1 MAEPSSSTSSG
12 APAALAREAAV
23 LRAQLNEHNIH
34 YYVHDEPRISD
45 AEYDS
50 LLRRLQQIEADHP
63 ELCALDSPTQRV
75 GALPAEAFATV
86 RHLLPMLSL
95 DNVFQVEE
103 LREFDR
109 RVRERLGGSAP
120 AYVCEPKL
128 DGLAVNL
135 CYRDGVL
142 DRGATRGDGET
153 GEDITANLRTL
164 GTIPLRLQGAG
175 VPRLIEVR
183 GEVYMPL
190 DGFAALNAQ
199 AERRGEKVFV
209 NPRNAAAGSLRQLD
223 SRITAGRPLE
233 FCAYGVG
240 QIDGWEPPGTQGDL
254 LLQLRD
260 WGFPISPLL
269 EIAPDVADAAA
280 YFERLGEMRAAL
292 GYAIDGAVFKVDRL
306 DWQRTLGFVARA
318 PRWAVACKFPAEEA
332 TTALLDVEF
341 QVGRTGK
348 VTPVARLRPVFVGGV
363 TVSNATLHNAD
374 EIERLGVRI
383 GDTVVVRRAGDV
395 IPQVVR
401 AVTELRPDD
410 AQVIRHPD
418 LCPECRSALEQ
429 APGEVVV
436 RCTGGL
442 ICPAQRRESIHH
454 FASREAMDIQGLGE
468 KLIERLV
475 ARRLVTTV
483 ADLYHLH
490 RESLIELERMAQKSA
505 DRLLAAIAASRQT
518 TLARFLYALGIREVG
533 QATARILANEFG
545 SLKALMEADLERL
558 QSIRD
563 IGPVV
568 AGHIHSFFDNPDNR
582 AVIAALIA
590 SGVTWPEQAPDP
602 RPLPLAGQ
610 TWVVTGTLETLTRE
624 ETRERLEAL
633 GAKVAGS
640 VSAQTHALVAGA
652 RAGSKLARARELG
665 ISIIDEAELLGLLKP
680 ADPAAGAGAADAT
693 DRAHGES

>member
-1 MAEPSSSTSSG
+1 MAK
-12 APAALAREAAV
+12 EAAA
-23 LRAQLNEHNIH
+23 LRAQLNEHNIR
-34 YYVHDEPRISD
+34 YYVHDEPKITD

-50 LLRRLQQIEADHP
+50 LLCRLEQIEAEHP
-63 ELCALDSPTQRV
+63 ELRTLDSPTQRV
-75 GALPAEAFATV
+75 GAPPAEAFAAV
-86 RHLLPMLSL
+86 RHLSPMLSL
-95 DNVFQVEE
+95 DNVFRVEE

-109 RVRERLGGSAP
+109 RLRERLGGSAP

-142 DRGATRGDGET
+142 ERGATRGDGET

-164 GTIPLRLQGAG
+164 DTIPLRLQGAG
-175 VPRLIEVR
+175 VPQLIEVR

-190 DGFAALNAQ
+190 SGFAALNAE

-223 SRITAGRPLE
+223 SRITARRPLV

-240 QIDGWEPPGTQGDL
+240 RIDGWDSPATQGDL

-269 EIAPDVADAAA
+269 EIAPDVAGAAA
-280 YFERLGEMRAAL
+280 YFERLGEMRPAL
-292 GYAIDGAVFKVDRL
+292 DYAIDGAVFKVDRL
-306 DWQRTLGFVARA
+306 DWQQVLGFIARA

-341 QVGRTGK
+341 QVGRTGT

-374 EIERLGVRI
+374 EIERLGARI

-401 AVTELRPDD
+401 VVVELRPDD
-410 AQVIRHPD
+410 ARVIRYPD
-418 LCPECRSALEQ
+418 VCPECRSALERT
-429 APGEVVV
+429 PGEVVV

-442 ICPAQRRESIHH
+442 ICPAQRRESIRH

-468 KLIERLV
+468 KLIEQLV
-475 ARRLVTTV
+475 ARGLVTTV
-483 ADLYHLH
+483 ADLYKL
-490 RESLIELERMAQKSA
+490 RQESLVQLERMAQKSA

-533 QATARILANEFG
+533 QATARMLANEFG
-545 SLKALMEADLERL
+545 SLEALMEADLERL

-563 IGPVV
+563 VGPVV
-568 AGHIHSFFDNPDNR
+568 AGHIRSFFDNPDNR
-582 AVIAALIA
+582 AVIAALMA
-590 SGVTWPEQAPDP
+590 SGVTWPDQAPDS

-610 TWVVTGTLETLTRE
+610 TWVLTGTLETLTRE
-624 ETRERLEAL
+624 EARERLEAL
-633 GAKVAGS
+633 GARVAGS

-652 RAGSKLARARELG
+652 RAGSKLATALELG
-665 ISIIDEAELLGLLKP
+665 VSIIDEAGLLDLL
-680 ADPAAGAGAADAT
+680 ARETGPAAGTGAAASDVT
-693 DRAHGES
+693 DGADGET

>member
-1 MAEPSSSTSSG
+1 M
-12 APAALAREAAV
+12 
-23 LRAQLNEHNIH
+23 LRAQLNEHNIR

-50 LLRRLQQIEADHP
+50 LLRRLQQIEANYP
-63 ELCALDSPTQRV
+63 ELRALDSPTQRV
-75 GALPAEAFATV
+75 GAPPAEAFATV

-175 VPRLIEVR
+175 GPRLIEVR

-190 DGFAALNAQ
+190 SGFAALNAQ
-199 AERRGEKVFV
+199 AERRGEKMFV

-240 QIDGWEPPGTQGDL
+240 QIDGWDPPGTQGDL

-269 EIAPDVADAAA
+269 EIAPDVAGAAA
-280 YFERLGEMRAAL
+280 YFERLGEKRAVL
-292 GYAIDGAVFKVDRL
+292 DYAIDGAVFKVDRL
-306 DWQRTLGFVARA
+306 DWQRALGFVARA

-341 QVGRTGK
+341 QVGRTGT

-410 AQVIRHPD
+410 ARMIRYPD
-418 LCPECRSALEQ
+418 LCPECRSALER

-442 ICPAQRRESIHH
+442 ICPAQRRQSIRH

-468 KLIERLV
+468 KLIEQLV
-475 ARRLVTTV
+475 ARGLVTTV
-483 ADLYHLH
+483 ADLYHLR
-490 RESLIELERMAQKSA
+490 RESLVELERMAQKSA

-545 SLKALMEADLERL
+545 ALEALMEADLERL
-558 QSIRD
+558 QNIRD

-590 SGVTWPEQAPDP
+590 SGVSWPEQAPDP

-610 TWVVTGTLETLTRE
+610 TWVLTGTLETLTRE
-624 ETRERLEAL
+624 EARERLEAL

-665 ISIIDEAELLGLLKP
+665 ISIIDEAELLGLLVKP
-680 ADPAAGAGAADAT
+680 ADPAAGTGAADAT
-693 DRAHGES
+693 DRDHGES